1 MVVATGGLGSI
12 TPCVPESHRMVK
24 DGNRKLY
31 ARAWR
36 RAPWTRQWGG
46 LRARPGEH
54 EQRGSEDYEP
64 ETEGAGED
72 GREQAAMAGA
82 EAPDSVKL

>member
-1 MVVATGGLGSI
+1 MGGWGTAILGSRE
-12 TPCVPESHRMVK
+12 ESI
-24 DGNRKLY
+24 L
-31 ARAWR
+31 AFLAWR